1 MCSSSI
7 DRSFNTVHCR
17 SRSLLQTVTVQR
29 CLFAAKFETMFDL
42 VLWAAPTRRGVA
54 AEGRCV
60 EHTPILCTSP
70 FAPIRFVSPL
80 TMQCSS
86 LCDCLI
92 GSRTAL
98 RNKHACT
105 HACTHL
111 NAHSR
116 FRVNRLFEKFLSA
129 LAYTA
134 SKTLDKTTLSQITIA
149 QLMRKAA
156 TVRNTQVTL
165 SGKTPT
171 ELAMGRTS

>member
-1 MCSSSI
+1 MEC
-7 DRSFNTVHCR
+7 TVLR
-17 SRSLLQTVTVQR
+17 DFLLDLTLIGQIELKWVSDCVQ
-29 CLFAAKFETMFDL
+29 
-42 VLWAAPTRRGVA
+42 
-54 AEGRCV
+54 
-60 EHTPILCTSP
+60 HTPILRTP
-70 FAPIRFVSPL
+70 QFAPFRFVPPL

-116 FRVNRLFEKFLSA
+116 FRVKRLFEKFLSA
-129 LAYTA
+129 LADTA

-156 TVRNTQVTL
+156 TVRNIQVTL
-165 SGKTPT
+165 RHSKRT
-171 ELAMGRTS
+171 ENGRSTDGAVH